1 MAKKAAKAKKS
12 AGEWK
17 SKTLSE
23 VTINGQVWRAQK
35 LKTPEG
41 DTLFG
46 IRAFHIKKNGE
57 ETITRHGF
65 TLSKE
70 VATKA
75 NISQLNKLL
84 KALHEVAE

>member
-1 MAKKAAKAKKS
+1 MAKKEAKAKKS

-17 SKTLSE
+17 SKTLAE
-23 VTINGQVWRAQK
+23 VTINGQLWRAQK

-46 IRAFHIKKNGE
+46 IRAFYTKKNGE
-57 ETITRHGF
+57 ETVTRHGF
-65 TLSKE
+65 TLPKE
-70 VATKA
+70 VATKG